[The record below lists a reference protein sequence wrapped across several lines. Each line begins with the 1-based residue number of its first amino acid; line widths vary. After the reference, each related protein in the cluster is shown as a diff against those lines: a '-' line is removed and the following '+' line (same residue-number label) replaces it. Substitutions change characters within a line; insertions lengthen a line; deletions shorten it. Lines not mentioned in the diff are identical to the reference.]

1 MLNFMVLVGKVK
13 EIPEIRLTAAGTK
26 IATMLLEVDRGFRNS
41 NGEYDQDVFNVV
53 LWRGVAE
60 TCADLL
66 RPGSVVAVSY
76 THLEGLPVSVEQG
89 PCSLRYNELQD
100 HKIFAS
106 RGRMHGSLFQD
117 ELFYGEDFRLEP
129 AEVMPVSYTHLFS
142 INF

>member
-26 IATMLLEVDRGFRNS
+26 IATLEVDRGFRNS

-66 RPGSVVAVSY
+66 RPGSVVAVKGRLQAHNY
-76 THLEGLPVSVEQG
+76 EPKEGQIYYNAEIVAEKVSFISVK
-89 PCSLRYNELQD
+89 P
-100 HKIFAS
+100 
-106 RGRMHGSLFQD
+106 
-117 ELFYGEDFRLEP
+117 
-129 AEVMPVSYTHLFS
+129 
-142 INF
+142 INNTPLSEMVV

>member
-53 LWRGVAE
+53 LWRGIAE

-66 RPGSVVAVSY
+66 RPGSVVAVKGRLQAHNSEPK
-76 THLEGLPVSVEQG
+76 EGQMYYNAEIVAEKVSFISVK
-89 PCSLRYNELQD
+89 PLNNPPL
-100 HKIFAS
+100 
-106 RGRMHGSLFQD
+106 
-117 ELFYGEDFRLEP
+117 
-129 AEVMPVSYTHLFS
+129 AEMAV
-142 INF
+142 

>member
-60 TCADLL
+60 TRGFTAPRLRCGGEGKTAGAQLRTEGGTDILQRGDRGGEGFVYLSEAD
-66 RPGSVVAVSY
+66 
-76 THLEGLPVSVEQG
+76 Q
-89 PCSLRYNELQD
+89 
-100 HKIFAS
+100 
-106 RGRMHGSLFQD
+106 
-117 ELFYGEDFRLEP
+117 
-129 AEVMPVSYTHLFS
+129 
-142 INF
+142 

>member
-1 MLNFMVLVGKVK
+1 MLNLMVLVGKVK

-66 RPGSVVAVSY
+66 RPGSVVAVKGRLQAHNY
-76 THLEGLPVSVEQG
+76 EPKEGQTYYNAEIVAEKVSFISVK
-89 PCSLRYNELQD
+89 PISNPPL
-100 HKIFAS
+100 
-106 RGRMHGSLFQD
+106 
-117 ELFYGEDFRLEP
+117 
-129 AEVMPVSYTHLFS
+129 AEMAV
-142 INF
+142 

>member
-66 RPGSVVAVSY
+66 RPRLRCGG
-76 THLEGLPVSVEQG
+76 EGKTAGAQ
-89 PCSLRYNELQD
+89 LRTEGGTDVLQ
-100 HKIFAS
+100 
-106 RGRMHGSLFQD
+106 RGDRGGKGFV
-117 ELFYGEDFRLEP
+117 Y
-129 AEVMPVSYTHLFS
+129 FS
-142 INF
+142 EADQ